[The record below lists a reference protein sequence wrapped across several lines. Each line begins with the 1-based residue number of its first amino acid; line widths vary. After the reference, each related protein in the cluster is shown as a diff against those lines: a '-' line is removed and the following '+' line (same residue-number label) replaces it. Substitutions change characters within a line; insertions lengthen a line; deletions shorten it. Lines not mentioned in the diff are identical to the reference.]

1 METGELA
8 CEKRATRP
16 KGQNN
21 ALRRNGRVPAI
32 LYGPTTTPMALAIDR
47 IELKARISAAAHTRI
62 IKLKSSTAELD
73 GKHVIFKDIQRAPV
87 SGEILHADLY
97 EVDLNRAIRVEV
109 PLKFIGKAKG
119 VANGGILAPL
129 ERTATVECLP
139 LEIPDLIEVDVT
151 EVDIHDVIH
160 VSAVKFPDKAKP
172 IFDTDY
178 PVVTV
183 LPPTV
188 AEVAVVAAAEPVEG
202 AAVEGA
208 APPKALRQLPPRA
221 RPKKAATRTRLRPR
235 SPRPPRRRSSFVV
248 LARARRESVSGARE
262 QYRCE
267 GTGARRVASPVQGEG
282 PL

>member
-32 LYGPTTTPMALAIDR
+32 LYGPGTAPMALAIDR

-62 IKLKSSTAELD
+62 IKLKSNTAELD
-73 GKHVIFKDIQRAPV
+73 GRHVIFKDVQRAPV

-109 PLKFIGKAKG
+109 PLKFVGKAKG

-139 LEIPDLIEVDVT
+139 LEIPDAIEVDVT
-151 EVDIHDVIH
+151 DVDIHNVIH
-160 VSAVKFPDKAKP
+160 VSAVKFPDKVKP

-188 AEVAVVAAAEPVEG
+188 AEVAVAAVAEPVEG
-202 AAVEGA
+202 AVAEGA
-208 APPKALRQLPPRA
+208 AAEGAAAAPAEGAAKEGGD
-221 RPKKAATRTRLRPR
+221 KAAKKPE
-235 SPRPPRRRSSFVV
+235 
-248 LARARRESVSGARE
+248 AAEKKK
-262 QYRCE
+262 
-267 GTGARRVASPVQGEG
+267 
-282 PL
+282 

>member
-32 LYGPTTTPMALAIDR
+32 LYGPGTAPMALTIDR

-62 IKLKSSTAELD
+62 IKLKSNTAELD
-73 GKHVIFKDIQRAPV
+73 GRHVIFKDVQRAPV

-109 PLKFIGKAKG
+109 PLKFTGKAKG

-139 LEIPDLIEVDVT
+139 LEIPDSIEVDVT
-151 EVDIHDVIH
+151 DVDIHNVIH
-160 VSAVKFPDKAKP
+160 VSAVKFPDKVKP

-188 AEVAVVAAAEPVEG
+188 AEVAVAAVAEPVEG

-208 APPKALRQLPPRA
+208 AAEGAAAAPAEGAAKEGGD
-221 RPKKAATRTRLRPR
+221 KAAKKPE
-235 SPRPPRRRSSFVV
+235 
-248 LARARRESVSGARE
+248 AAEKKK
-262 QYRCE
+262 
-267 GTGARRVASPVQGEG
+267 
-282 PL
+282 

>member
-32 LYGPTTTPMALAIDR
+32 LYGPKTAPMALAIDR
-47 IELKARISAAAHTRI
+47 LELKARISADAHTRI
-62 IKLKSSTAELD
+62 IKLKTQTAELD
-73 GKHVIFKDIQRAPV
+73 GKHVIFKDLQRAPV

-109 PLKFIGKAKG
+109 PFKFVGKAKG

-151 EVDIHDVIH
+151 EIDIHDVIH
-160 VSAVKFPDKAKP
+160 VSAVKFPEKAKP

-202 AAVEGA
+202 APVEGA
-208 APPKALRQLPPRA
+208 PPAEGAAAAAPAEGAAKEGGD
-221 RPKKAATRTRLRPR
+221 KDKAAKKPE
-235 SPRPPRRRSSFVV
+235 
-248 LARARRESVSGARE
+248 AAEKKK
-262 QYRCE
+262 
-267 GTGARRVASPVQGEG
+267 
-282 PL
+282 

>member
-32 LYGPTTTPMALAIDR
+32 LYGPTTAPMPLAIDR
-47 IELKARISAAAHTRI
+47 LELKARISAAAHTRI
-62 IKLKSSTAELD
+62 VKLKSSTAEID
-73 GKHVIFKDIQRAPV
+73 GRYVIFKDVQRAPV

-97 EVDLNRAIRVEV
+97 EVDLNRPIRVEV
-109 PLKFIGKAKG
+109 ALKFTGKAKG
-119 VANGGILAPL
+119 LANGGILAPL

-139 LEIPDLIEVDVT
+139 LEIPDSIEVDVSD
-151 EVDIHDVIH
+151 VDIHEVIH
-160 VSAVKFPDKAKP
+160 VSAVKFPGNVKP

-188 AEVAVVAAAEPVEG
+188 EEVVVAAVAEPVEG
-202 AAVEGA
+202 AVVEGAPVEGA
-208 APPKALRQLPPRA
+208 AAAPVAEGAAKEGGD
-221 RPKKAATRTRLRPR
+221 KDKAAKKPEAKK
-235 SPRPPRRRSSFVV
+235 PE
-248 LARARRESVSGARE
+248 AAEKKK
-262 QYRCE
+262 
-267 GTGARRVASPVQGEG
+267 
-282 PL
+282 

>member
-16 KGQNN
+16 KGRNN

-32 LYGPTTTPMALAIDR
+32 LYGPTTAPMALAIDR

-73 GKHVIFKDIQRAPV
+73 GKHVIFKDLQRAPV

-109 PLKFIGKAKG
+109 PYKFTGKAKG
-119 VANGGILAPL
+119 LANGGILAPL

-139 LEIPDLIEVDVT
+139 LEIPDSIEVDVT
-151 EVDIHDVIH
+151 DVDIHDVIH
-160 VSAVKFPDKAKP
+160 VSTVKFPDKAKP

-188 AEVAVVAAAEPVEG
+188 AEVAVAAVAEPVEG
-202 AAVEGA
+202 AVVEGA
-208 APPKALRQLPPRA
+208 APAEGAAAAPAEGAAAAKEGGD
-221 RPKKAATRTRLRPR
+221 KDKAAKKPEAAGKK
-235 SPRPPRRRSSFVV
+235 PE
-248 LARARRESVSGARE
+248 AAEKKK
-262 QYRCE
+262 
-267 GTGARRVASPVQGEG
+267 
-282 PL
+282 